1 MEESTEAR
9 YKLRTETRGG
19 QGAVQQLLRCIIMK
33 AVFGVMPMAM
43 TMRAASFSF
52 QMQLTTHSDPL
63 PNKIGDHALFL
74 GTRASHNDILDHV

>member
-1 MEESTEAR
+1 
-9 YKLRTETRGG
+9 LETRGG
-19 QGAVQQLLRCIIMK
+19 AVAAAAAAGGAGAHIMK

-52 QMQLTTHSDPL
+52 QMRLTTHSDL
-63 PNKIGDHALFL
+63 LSNTIGDHALFL